1 VQHYLVTPDFK
12 FFLSWV
18 GISSFYFLGMH
29 RAHLTKKWG
38 ALNTLPLGQPKKGK
52 A

>member
-1 VQHYLVTPDFK
+1 MPDLK

-18 GISSFYFLGMH
+18 GTSSFYFLDMH
-29 RAHLTKKWG
+29 RAYLTKKWG
-38 ALNTLPLGQPKKGK
+38 TLNTSPLGQSKQGK